1 LKGTAGNIG
10 AKQVQAAADALE
22 QACLANAS
30 SGEVDQLLAQ
40 TLEVLAPVMVGLI
53 GVGAPAVQATQIAK
67 GPAPAVDETQWL
79 EARNRLVKLLEE
91 SDADAGDALDAF
103 AELAK
108 GTPLAA
114 TLLRVAAAV
123 DAFDFDA
130 ALKILEQG

>member
-1 LKGTAGNIG
+1 M
-10 AKQVQAAADALE
+10 
-22 QACLANAS
+22 S
-30 SGEVDQLLAQ
+30 RPPS
-40 TLEVLAPVMVGLI
+40 
-53 GVGAPAVQATQIAK
+53 
-67 GPAPAVDETQWL
+67 
-79 EARNRLVKLLEE
+79 
-91 SDADAGDALDAF
+91 AGDALDAF